1 MANSANTIIDAI
13 PDSSLIEVK
22 VVNMILHLEMV
33 KTDTLNPISFV
44 NGNEISFYQDEVSC
58 CGGTKHIYDYILYP
72 NDQKADKNWLTIE
85 DLKIIFEDY
94 PMDTE
99 IEDLSMINRNFL
111 VFDRL
116 RIKANSKDD
125 LIRAL
130 ELSTNL
136 SENILLRK
144 IVITNNPE
152 DPRVKGKLYI
162 AVIKEPS
169 SGFWVFNIQN
179 TIKDIKNLIMNID
192 LQSIVNK
199 IKQSFG

>member
-1 MANSANTIIDAI
+1 
-13 PDSSLIEVK
+13 
-22 VVNMILHLEMV
+22 MV
-33 KTDTLNPISFV
+33 RHNKKNIS
-44 NGNEISFYQDEVSC
+44 
-58 CGGTKHIYDYILYP
+58 DYILYP
-72 NDQKADKNWLTIE
+72 SDQKADKNWLTIE

-99 IEDLSMINRNFL
+99 IEDLSMTNRNFL

-116 RIKANSKDD
+116 RIKANNKDD

-144 IVITNNPE
+144 IVVSNNPE
-152 DPRVKGKLYI
+152 SPRINGKLYI
-162 AVIKEPS
+162 AIIKEPS

-179 TIKDIKNLIMNID
+179 TLKDIKNLIVNID
-192 LQSIVNK
+192 LQSIINK
-199 IKQSFG
+199 IKQRFG

>member
-1 MANSANTIIDAI
+1 MI
-13 PDSSLIEVK
+13 PDSSLIKAK
-22 VVNMILHLEMV
+22 VVNMTLHLETV
-33 KTDTLNPISFV
+33 KTDTLNPVSYID
-44 NGNEISFYQDEVSC
+44 GNEISFYQKELSC
-58 CGGTKHIYDYILYP
+58 CGGEKNIYEYILYP

-85 DLKIIFEDY
+85 DLKIIFQDY
-94 PMDTE
+94 PMETE
-99 IEDLSMINRNFL
+99 IEDLSMTNQNFL

-116 RIKANSKDD
+116 RIIADNKVD

-144 IVITNNPE
+144 IVVSNNPE
-152 DPRVKGKLYI
+152 DPRINGKLYI

-179 TIKDIKNLIMNID
+179 ALRDIKNLIVNID
-192 LQSIVNK
+192 LQSM
-199 IKQSFG
+199 IKNN

>member
-1 MANSANTIIDAI
+1 MI
-13 PDSSLIEVK
+13 PDSSLIEAK
-22 VVNMILHLEMV
+22 VVNMTLHLEMV
-33 KTDTLNPISFV
+33 KNDTLNPISYI
-44 NGNEISFYQDEVSC
+44 NGNEISFYQDELSC
-58 CGGTKHIYDYILYP
+58 CGGKKNIYDYTLYP
-72 NDQKADKNWLTIE
+72 SNQKADKNWLTIE

-94 PMDTE
+94 PMETE
-99 IEDLSMINRNFL
+99 IEDLSMTNRNFL

-116 RIKANSKDD
+116 KIKANNKDD

-144 IVITNNPE
+144 IVVSNNPE
-152 DPRVKGKLYI
+152 DPKINGKLFI

-179 TIKDIKNLIMNID
+179 TLRNIKNLIVNTD
-192 LQSIVNK
+192 PQSIINK
-199 IKQSFG
+199 IKSYLG

>member
-1 MANSANTIIDAI
+1 MT
-13 PDSSLIEVK
+13 
-22 VVNMILHLEMV
+22 LHLEMV
-33 KTDTLNPISFV
+33 MNDTLNPISYI
-44 NGNEISFYQDEVSC
+44 NGNEISFYQDELSC
-58 CGGTKHIYDYILYP
+58 CGGKKNISDYILYP
-72 NDQKADKNWLTIE
+72 SDQKADKNWLTIE

-99 IEDLSMINRNFL
+99 IEDLSMTNRNFL

-116 RIKANSKDD
+116 RIKANNKDD
-125 LIRAL
+125 LIRSL

-144 IVITNNPE
+144 IVVSNNPE
-152 DPRVKGKLYI
+152 SPRINGKLYI
-162 AVIKEPS
+162 AIIKEPS

-179 TIKDIKNLIMNID
+179 TLKDIKNLIVNID
-192 LQSIVNK
+192 LQSIINK